1 MRRAYLLML
10 LVLVPAGTA
19 HASGQ
24 QVIRDCTD
32 DGRLEGHYSQKD
44 LRSAQANLPS
54 DVAEYTNC
62 ADVIRAAQLGSAGGG
77 GGAAGGGGAG
87 ATSGVTAGDFGGIP
101 NLGRTPLATA
111 TPAEKAA
118 IAAAAG
124 AQRPVFIDSAAIT
137 PGAIKRRTG
146 LSSSVLPAPLIAALI
161 AMLLGAAAVLV
172 HEVRDRVG
180 RRRR

>member
-10 LVLVPAGTA
+10 LVLVPASTA

-62 ADVIRAAQLGSAGGG
+62 ADVIRAAQLGTAGGSAGGG
-77 GGAAGGGGAG
+77 GAAG
-87 ATSGVTAGDFGGIP
+87 ATSGVTSGDFGGIP
-101 NLGRTPLATA
+101 NLGRSPLDSA
-111 TPAEKAA
+111 TPAERAA
-118 IAAAAG
+118 VTAAATV
-124 AQRPVFIDSAAIT
+124 RTPVVIDRTPIT
-137 PGAIKRRTG
+137 PGSVIRRTG
-146 LSSSVLPAPLIAALI
+146 FASTVLPAPLIAALI
-161 AMLLGAAAVLV
+161 VLLLGALAATF
-172 HEVRDRVG
+172 HTVRGRVG

>member
-1 MRRAYLLML
+1 ML

-101 NLGRTPLATA
+101 NLGRSPLDSA
-111 TPAEKAA
+111 TPAERAA
-118 IAAAAG
+118 VTAAATV
-124 AQRPVFIDSAAIT
+124 RTPVVIDRTPIT
-137 PGAIKRRTG
+137 PGSVIRRTG
-146 LSSSVLPAPLIAALI
+146 FASTVLPAPLIAALI
-161 AMLLGAAAVLV
+161 VLLLGALAATFNT
-172 HEVRDRVG
+172 VRGRVG